1 MIFADFRANG
11 FMTERNMKILKN
23 RANKEQRDCFDYTFG
38 AINNGYGVRIDEEW
52 ANKEIKWLK
61 SLLKNNGEPKSW
73 ENIRYR
79 ELEIIQNAMPE
90 DLRFMGFYDAGRGW
104 CRNYIPVYNCGGM
117 EYFCDCGNIKMIG

>member
-1 MIFADFRANG
+1 MIFADLRANG

-79 ELEIIQNAMPE
+79 EVEIIQNAMPE

-104 CRNYIPVYNCGGM
+104 CRNYLPVYNCGGM
-117 EYFCDCGNIKMIG
+117 EYFVQGGFIQVVG